1 MSKAEFES
9 AKASFMEAYKTS
21 QELVKYHSPA
31 DARKTQLD
39 DVATAASRLSTF
51 GSLVVDEAAAS
62 VVFKEAIF
70 NARNSFHTLLN
81 PATTPKKR
89 GPKKEVVPN
98 PLSKLSMRTKAKP
111 NKLRGPT
118 IELSEDEDTV
128 PVGTSAAAVDDLVAA
143 VYHITD
149 QVTRAVGQMVVD
161 DDSAKP
167 APAPAKA
174 SKRTAAEKPTGTA
187 RSKKATG
194 KRAKTDEFTEF
205 HEDTFLTNAT
215 AEFYA
220 GSANVDQLLSEV
232 ASIADTDTDFLHNP
246 LAMRKRM
253 YYIMVE
259 LACIH
264 EQFRSSLVRRQ
275 QLTEEGMYIR
285 ERLQELPELKSWRA
299 DLIPVNQ
306 ASLLDDQSSH
316 RRAFKRHTL
325 AARCSP
331 DKSPLP
337 PMSSAEFLALKLD
350 FMQVYEASQKLSND
364 WAPLDQQKEKLTEL
378 GVIANKLKGFKSFV
392 EAEARASNEF
402 LDAIFKTW
410 RAYHI
415 LFNCNSAPF
424 KRMYPVG
431 YPAINSF
438 VKFLADLRT
447 PDYSPVPEEEQHL
460 FFGDVDEGV
469 VGEMDL

>member
-81 PATTPKKR
+81 PGNDTKFVYPAGYNALRTFTGVIQEKR
-89 GPKKEVVPN
+89 GPKKE
-98 PLSKLSMRTKAKP
+98 MRTKAKP

-128 PVGTSAAAVDDLVAA
+128 PVGTSAAAVDDVHA
-143 VYHITD
+143 D
-149 QVTRAVGQMVVD
+149 QMVVD

-285 ERLQELPELKSWRA
+285 ERLQELPEVQGNSQVA
-299 DLIPVNQ
+299 TTCCVF
-306 ASLLDDQSSH
+306 LL
-316 RRAFKRHTL
+316 L
-325 AARCSP
+325 LCICSP